1 MNPAPGVAAEPDCI
15 KCKRRGSWRA
25 WLPTRAGRRPPAA
38 LLLPALLVAAATL
51 APAAYLLLRQGF
63 NFGLLQH
70 ELAAPS
76 TLPLIWNTLWLMAGV
91 CASVAVLGVGLA
103 VLVAR
108 TSLPLARLWTVLF
121 TLPLGVPTF
130 VGSYA
135 WVAFSYQYFPSS
147 RAIFGLGGSIL
158 VISLTLFPYVFLPC
172 LTALRRLDPAQE
184 EVSRALGRSPIIAFL
199 RLTLPQLRH
208 AIATGLLICA
218 LHVLA
223 EFGAVEMLSY
233 QTLTTGIVQ
242 RVMVLGEPESARAL
256 AVVLALAAV
265 AVLGLDR
272 LLRGRAQPVRVGQGS
287 PRPPLRWQLGRAT
300 PLWLLACLT
309 VVLAALAVP
318 LWVTLS
324 GLLQATQAAVGPDW
338 RMLFVAT
345 ANTIQWGGWAA
356 LLATLVALPISFLVV
371 RHPGR
376 WSSLCERSVWVAHAL
391 PGVILALA
399 LVYISVQW
407 FYPLYQTAALLVIA
421 YVVMYLPLAVGTQ
434 QVGVA
439 QASERLDEVSRA
451 LGKGPLATFGRITLP
466 LSLPAIGAGALL
478 VALDAGKEL
487 TTTLLLHPTG
497 AHTLATRLWTTT
509 EGEVLDFAAAAP
521 YSLSLLI
528 IGAIPALLLAR
539 ATLRQ

>member
-1 MNPAPGVAAEPDCI
+1 MT
-15 KCKRRGSWRA
+15 K
-25 WLPTRAGRRPPAA
+25 AGRQPPAA
-38 LLLPALLVAAATL
+38 LLLPGLLVAATAL

-63 NFGLLQH
+63 NLDLLLR
-70 ELAAPS
+70 ELS
-76 TLPLIWNTLWLMAGV
+76 TPTTAPLIWNTIKLMVGV
-91 CASVAVLGVGLA
+91 CATVAVLGVGLA

-108 TSLPLARLWTVLF
+108 TTLPAARLWTVLF

-147 RAIFGLGGSIL
+147 RLIFGLGGSIL

-184 EVSRALGRSPIIAFL
+184 EVSRALGRRPFIAFL

-208 AIATGLLICA
+208 AIATGLLICG

-223 EFGAVEMLSY
+223 EFGAVEMLNY

-256 AVVLALAAV
+256 AVVLAVAAV
-265 AVLGLDR
+265 LVLGIDR
-272 LLRGRAQPVRVGQGS
+272 LLRGRARPVRIGKGS
-287 PRPPLRWQLGRAT
+287 PRPPLRWQLGWSAAI
-300 PLWLLACLT
+300 WLLLCLA

-318 LWVTLS
+318 LWVTAT
-324 GLLQATQAAVGPDW
+324 GLLQSRHAAVGPDW
-338 RMLFVAT
+338 GLLAAAT
-345 ANTIQWGGWAA
+345 FNTMHWGGWAA
-356 LLATLVALPISFLVV
+356 VLATLAALPISFLVV

-376 WSSLCERSVWVAHAL
+376 WSTLCERSVWVAHAL

-407 FYPLYQTAALLVIA
+407 FYPLYQTASLLVIA
-421 YVVMYLPLAVGTQ
+421 YVIMYLPLAVGTQ

-439 QASERLDEVSRA
+439 QASEQLDEVSRA
-451 LGKGPLATFGRITLP
+451 LGKGPLATFARVTLP

-521 YSLSLLI
+521 YSLSLLV

-539 ATLRQ
+539 ATLKQ